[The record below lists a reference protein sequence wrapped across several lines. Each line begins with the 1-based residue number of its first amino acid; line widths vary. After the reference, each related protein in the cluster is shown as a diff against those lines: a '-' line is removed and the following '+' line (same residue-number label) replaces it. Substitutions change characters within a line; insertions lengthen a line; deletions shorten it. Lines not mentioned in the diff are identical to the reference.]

1 MKNSMF
7 EPIIERL
14 SSYHKLISHNMK
26 DFVASGLNIITN
38 INQYIL
44 LNIKKMKYDF
54 DLRRECYYL
63 GKYLADLKKDKY
75 DLSHDKVFIDYI
87 EKIKFK
93 NALIK
98 KNSDELSLISKNRD
112 EDI

>member
-26 DFVASGLNIITN
+26 DFVDLGLNFMTN
-38 INQYIL
+38 INQYVL
-44 LNIKKMKYDF
+44 LNIKKIKYDF
-54 DLRRECYYL
+54 ELRIECYYL
-63 GKYLADLKKDKY
+63 GKYLADLKNNRY
-75 DLSHDKVFIDYI
+75 DLSHDKVFIDHI

-93 NALIK
+93 NTLIQ
-98 KNSDELSLISKNRD
+98 KNNDELSSISKNRD
-112 EDI
+112 RDI